1 MKRPL
6 ASAFALLFAL
16 SSPGVPAYEAAAQT
30 LGKTGGS
37 IGASGD
43 AATSVNSG
51 AKAGG
56 LSAPVALP
64 ASALGLNS
72 ALIPGAVAPVLSP
85 SAIPSA
91 SQGVAIAAPAAIG
104 FAQPSAF
111 GGVPVS
117 AAASDVPGAAKGSVP
132 SALTPAAKPSL
143 TGKAPGGLSAASKQ
157 VEALSAQTQPVLEAV
172 KKGDATGALNGV
184 YENRSSRGELGAVRG
199 KDGSSALRSRLMRS
213 AASSYDHS
221 SEQVPSAAAP
231 AQPTLVYHASKPGNE
246 AKMLALLSRS
256 LQENGYPAYKTKIDR
271 SEANDNEPVVV
282 ILAPSSRHKVPVDA
296 EGGRQAEG
304 VVHLVL
310 DASWLIQEVWP
321 DGKTTIRVK
330 KGVVFDA
337 HGQATVVE
345 YEHPRK
351 DHYFTDYFTLGANDR
366 DDGVP
371 FEKNLDVAQ
380 GNSVQLEGI
389 TNDKLI
395 TRMLMAEQ
403 GIEVPAT
410 QAFVMP
416 GHSLR
421 QKLGKVGS
429 GESELTIDAMPVAEQ
444 EASRRLNAPI
454 HDFLQQVKFP
464 IDETGRPIAEF
475 HLTAI
480 DFPGAAPRR
489 LKVMVPAYPVHQAAF
504 DLFTSPSMTAE
515 GTVTIEAVG
524 VDAAVPGMKT
534 KVTVKLGKVPWLG
547 EKATPLRKK
556 LNAFLDT
563 YTRPELVVKP
573 SGPAYHSGYGV
584 GFFDKAAR
592 NAMYTRAVALAGSLY
607 MTDDGVVLAD
617 SRVNSAVLIRK
628 GRKMETTLRVLGVRT
643 PWDDFVTSGV
653 FARVGPWGKPTTAEA
668 QDPRDN
674 ATVEPIEDL
683 LAEWKVTYGLTDREI
698 SKLKADI
705 RALGPTAFKTISEN
719 EKKRVR
725 QGDEPFHAQSDMIGL
740 DVMIEVRNLPN
751 GRVKLVPVV
760 IEVNDQDAGGQ
771 YNLDQM
777 YPDRKGEHSHLWVA
791 TMIQRARRNALRG
804 KRILLVGAGYE
815 GKRPIFVRAKELG
828 VKIVLAGPRNA
839 FVDSL
844 IKDGLVAE
852 YIESDNTNVA
862 EARDGIRKKLLASA
876 RKNGKLDGLTTFWE
890 DDVELTALIAQDL
903 ELPYHT
909 PDAARIARSKFG
921 TQKKLKEKSV
931 VAVRHEVVKNFFTV
945 PDGEGR
951 EALTKDFVNAA
962 KRVGFPQVIKPESG
976 AAAIG
981 TERINYLEMAVPTYV
996 RISGLINPKTD
1007 PIFAVNSN
1015 LMLMQYLNGLEY
1027 DVDLVMVGGEPVFW
1041 SIADNKPTREPS
1053 FLATGSRL
1061 PSTLPAKDQRA
1072 AINQAIESAKALG
1085 LTDGVL
1091 HMEGKVTSEGPR
1103 LIEANARMGGT
1114 YVHEWIKAVWGV
1126 DLAEEG
1132 LMAAARIGGKP
1143 YKPAKPLIHLDGD
1156 FFNADKPGTIKAI
1169 IVPDEVKSMPGFI
1182 RIREA
1187 KHVGDKIT
1195 LEENG
1200 GYARVLMIEVGGKTP
1215 AEARRNLE
1223 AVKAKIQVIIE

>member
-6 ASAFALLFAL
+6 ASAFALLIAL
-16 SSPGVPAYEAAAQT
+16 LSPGAPAFEAAAQT
-30 LGKTGGS
+30 VGKTGGS

-51 AKAGG
+51 LNAGG

-64 ASALGLNS
+64 ASSLGLNS

-91 SQGVAIAAPAAIG
+91 SQGVAIAAPATVG

-111 GGVPVS
+111 GGVQVS

-132 SALTPAAKPSL
+132 SALTPAAKPSA
-143 TGKAPGGLSAASKQ
+143 TGKVSGGLSAASKQ
-157 VEALSAQTQPVLEAV
+157 VEALSVQTQPVLEAV
-172 KKGDATGALNGV
+172 KKGDATGALHGV
-184 YENRSSRGELGAVRG
+184 YENGSSRNELGAVRG
-199 KDGSSALRSRLMRS
+199 QNGTSALRSGLMRS
-213 AASSYDHS
+213 AASSHDRP
-221 SEQVPSAAAP
+221 SEAVPSAAAP
-231 AQPTLVYHASKPGNE
+231 EKPTLVYHASKPGNE

-256 LQENGYPAYKTKIDR
+256 LQENGYPAYKTKLDR
-271 SEANDNEPVVV
+271 SEANDNDPAVV

-310 DASWLIQEVWP
+310 DASWLIQEVWS
-321 DGKTTIRVK
+321 DGKTTIRLK
-330 KGVVFDA
+330 KGVVFDE
-337 HGQATVVE
+337 HGQATLVE
-345 YEHPRK
+345 YEHPRA
-351 DHYFTDYFTLGANDR
+351 DHYFTDYFTLGANGR

-371 FEKNLDVAQ
+371 FEKNLNVAQ

-395 TRMLMAEQ
+395 TRMLLAEQ

-421 QKLGKVGS
+421 KKLGKVGS

-454 HDFLQQVKFP
+454 HEFLEQVKFP

-480 DFPGAAPRR
+480 DYPGAAPRR
-489 LKVMVPAYPVHQAAF
+489 ATVMVPAYPVHQAAF
-504 DLFTSPSMTAE
+504 DLFSSPSMTAE

-524 VDAAVPGMKT
+524 VDPSVPGMKT
-534 KVTVKLGKVPWLG
+534 SVTVKLGNAPWLG

-556 LNAFLDT
+556 LNAFLNT
-563 YTRPELVVKP
+563 YTRQELVVKP

-584 GFFDKAAR
+584 GFFEKAAR
-592 NAMYTRAVALAGSLY
+592 KAIYTRALALAGSLY

-617 SRVNSAVLIRK
+617 SRVNSAVLMRK

-683 LAEWKVTYGLTDREI
+683 LAEWKVTYSLTDREI
-698 SKLKADI
+698 SKLLADI
-705 RALGPTAFKTISEN
+705 RALGPTAFRTISEN

-740 DVMIEVRNLPN
+740 DVMIEVRPLAN

-777 YPDRKGEHSHLWVA
+777 YPDQKGEHSRLWVA

-804 KRILLVGAGYE
+804 KRIMQIGAGYA

-828 VKIVLAGPRNA
+828 VKTVLAAPMSP
-839 FVDSL
+839 FVASL
-844 IKDGLVAE
+844 IKDDLVDE
-852 YIESDNTNVA
+852 YIEIDDTNIP
-862 EARDGIRKKLLASA
+862 EARDAIRKKLLASA
-876 RKNGKLDGLTTFWE
+876 RKNGKLDGITTFWE
-890 DDVELTALIAQDL
+890 DNVELTAIVANDL
-903 ELPYHT
+903 NLPYHSRQSAV
-909 PDAARIARSKFG
+909 DSRSKFQ
-921 TQKKLKEKSV
+921 TQKILKSQGKR
-931 VAVRHEVVKNFFTV
+931 AARHEILGNLSKAGT
-945 PDGEGR
+945 PGER
-951 EALTKDFVNAA
+951 DRMLAQFRTAAALV
-962 KRVGFPQVIKPESG
+962 RFPAVLKPVSG

-981 TERINYLEMAVPTYV
+981 TEKVNSMEEAVAAYE
-996 RISGLINPKTD
+996 RISALVNPKTD
-1007 PIFAVNSN
+1007 PIFALNSD
-1015 LMLMQYLNGLEY
+1015 LLLMQYLDGHEY
-1027 DVDLVMVGGEPVFW
+1027 DVDLVFVNGRPVFE

-1061 PSTLPAKDQRA
+1061 PSTLSAKKQRE
-1072 AINQAIESAKALG
+1072 AIDQAIEAAKAVG

-1091 HMEGKVTSEGPR
+1091 HMEGKYTSEGPR
-1103 LIEANARMGGT
+1103 LIEANARMGGS
-1114 YVHEWIKAVWGV
+1114 YVHEWVKAVWGV

-1169 IVPDEVKSMPGFI
+1169 IVPDEVKSMPGFV
-1182 RIREA
+1182 RIREV
-1187 KHVGDKIT
+1187 KHAGDKIT

-1200 GYARVLMIEVGGKTP
+1200 GYARVLMIEAGGKNA
-1215 AEARRNLE
+1215 AEAKRNLE
-1223 AVKAKIQVIIE
+1223 AIKAKIQVVIE